1 MMGRPAMVVDDEFV
15 NRHLLTSLLTRWR
28 LSVTSLSDGSFAV
41 QHLESLRGAPADH
54 WPVVMTLD
62 VEMPTLNGYEVLMA
76 RTRMAEEWQGAGDE
90 AAAARLRALPVVV
103 ITGNARGVE
112 QKRLLSL
119 GAVRVL
125 PKPTGVDA
133 VQAAMESDSVIPR

>member
-1 MMGRPAMVVDDEFV
+1 
-15 NRHLLTSLLTRWR
+15 
-28 LSVTSLSDGSFAV
+28 
-41 QHLESLRGAPADH
+41 
-54 WPVVMTLD
+54 
-62 VEMPTLNGYEVLMA
+62 
-76 RTRMAEEWQGAGDE
+76 MAEEWQGAGDE